1 MLAFTKR
8 NLTLYFGNR
17 ATVFFSIL
25 GALIAFI
32 LYLVFLRNTV
42 INSIPINNIS
52 AVLDPWIVGGTLTI
66 VAITTSQIAL
76 SQMIMDR
83 QQGRLADFV
92 MTGTPYWQIQG
103 AYLMG
108 AILISFL
115 MQILVF
121 FIMYGYFVL
130 ADGIILPWTLLPQVL
145 LTALLSSGVW
155 TAFNLLVFSFVE
167 KTTTASQLS
176 TIVGTAAG
184 FFAGVYIPIGSMPAF
199 AQTISK
205 FTPAPYNSALFR
217 QLLMDPVLDQK
228 FSGHLSQARATLAQ
242 HLGVTISL
250 NQDLASWQVVGVMM
264 GFLVVFVIFALIF
277 SKHSRLAAISRV

>member
-1 MLAFTKR
+1 M
-8 NLTLYFGNR
+8 
-17 ATVFFSIL
+17 
-25 GALIAFI
+25 
-32 LYLVFLRNTV
+32 VFLRNTV

>member
-42 INSIPINNIS
+42 ISSIPIPNVS
-52 AVLDPWIVGGTLTI
+52 AVLDPWLIGGTLTI

-83 QQGRLADFV
+83 QQGRLADFI
-92 MTGTPYWQIQG
+92 MTATPYWQIQG
-103 AYLMG
+103 AYLLG
-108 AILISFL
+108 AVLISFM
-115 MQILVF
+115 MQILVGI
-121 FIMYGYFVL
+121 IMYAYFGLV
-130 ADGIILPWTLLPQVL
+130 DGIAIPWSVLPQVV

-155 TAFNLLVFSFVE
+155 TAFNLLIFSFVE
-167 KTTTASQLS
+167 KATTASQLS

-184 FFAGVYIPIGSMPAF
+184 FFAGVYIPIGGMPAF

-217 QLLMDPVLDQK
+217 QLLMDPVLNQK
-228 FSGHLSQARATLAQ
+228 FSGHLTGARATLTQ
-242 HLGVTISL
+242 HLGVTIAL
-250 NQDLASWQVVGVMM
+250 QQDLANWQVVSVLM
-264 GFLVVFVIFALIF
+264 GFLAVFVILALIF
-277 SKHSRLAAISRV
+277 SKHSRLAAVSRV